1 MMSSAALPRTLGFI
15 RSDQNQDGGWGYRP
29 GGASWV
35 EPSAFCAMALL
46 AGGDRPAAGRGL
58 AFLKACQNASGG
70 TGVSPKD
77 QGGSWMAYAALLA
90 YHALGADAEATRL
103 VGWILGLEDAS
114 RRFAPEDVRSIAK
127 TYRYDASIP
136 GWPWTPG
143 TTAWVEPTALFILAL
158 TRAGVAS
165 TEPRIQAGVR
175 LLIDRRVP
183 SGGWNFGNPFS
194 KSHELEATLLSTSLA
209 LAALAAAGTPASK
222 AAAEAGLPFIEA
234 QLAGDA
240 SVVSLSWTLIAL
252 RSLPAGDRLVP
263 AVSARLAG
271 LARTDGSFRG
281 NLFES
286 ALAFLALEDASRII
300 RVPGKGP

>member
-1 MMSSAALPRTLGFI
+1 MSSATLPRTLGFI
-15 RSDQNQDGGWGYRP
+15 RAGQNEDGGWGYRP

-46 AGGDRPAAGRGL
+46 AGGDRAAAGRGL
-58 AFLKACQNASGG
+58 ALLKACQNASGG
-70 TGVSPKD
+70 MGVSPKD
-77 QGGSWMAYAALLA
+77 QGGGWMAYAALLA
-90 YHALGADAEATRL
+90 YHAFDAEAEATRL
-103 VGWILGLEDAS
+103 IGWILGLEDAS
-114 RRFAPEDVRSIAK
+114 RRFAPADIQSIAR

-143 TTAWVEPTALFILAL
+143 TTAWVEPTAMFILAL

-165 TEPRIQAGVR
+165 TEPRIQAGLR

-194 KSHELEATLLSTSLA
+194 KAHELEATLLSTSLA
-209 LAALAAAGTPASK
+209 LAALSAAGTPATK
-222 AAAEAGLPFIEA
+222 PAVEAGLRFIEA
-234 QLAGDA
+234 RLAGDV
-240 SVVSLSWTLIAL
+240 STVSLAWTLIAL
-252 RSLPAGDRLVP
+252 LSIPAGDRLVP
-263 AVSARLAG
+263 GVSARLAG
-271 LARTDGSFRG
+271 LAGTDGGFRG

>member
-1 MMSSAALPRTLGFI
+1 MSSATLPRTLGFI
-15 RSDQNQDGGWGYRP
+15 RAGQNKDGGWGYRP

-46 AGGDRPAAGRGL
+46 AGGDRTAAGRGL
-58 AFLKACQNASGG
+58 AFLKACQNAAGG
-70 TGVSPKD
+70 TGASPKD

-90 YHALGADAEATRL
+90 YHALGAGAEATRL
-103 VGWILGLEDAS
+103 IGWILGLEDAS
-114 RRFAPEDVRSIAK
+114 RRFAPADIRSIAK

-209 LAALAAAGTPASK
+209 LAALAAAGTPATK
-222 AAAEAGLPFIEA
+222 PAVEAGLRFIEA
-234 QLAGDA
+234 RLAADV
-240 SVVSLSWTLIAL
+240 STVSLAWTLIAL
-252 RSLPAGDRLVP
+252 RSIPAGDRLVP
-263 AVSARLAG
+263 GVTARLAG
-271 LARTDGSFRG
+271 LAGSDGGFRG